1 MKFAEPELELEAL
14 VSDESDDIGLFNM
27 NELQEELR
35 FFEKSEMNSFM
46 RLNILVNK
54 ITTENFRKYL
64 Q

>member
-14 VSDESDDIGLFNM
+14 ESDESDDIGLFNM

>member
-1 MKFAEPELELEAL
+1 VKFEEPELEVEAL
-14 VSDESDDIGLFNM
+14 ESDESDDIGLFNM

-35 FFEKSEMNSFM
+35 YFEKSEMNSFM

-54 ITTENFRKYL
+54 ITTESFRQYL

>member
-1 MKFAEPELELEAL
+1 MKFAEPELEVEAL
-14 VSDESDDIGLFNM
+14 ESDESDDIGLFNM

-35 FFEKSEMNSFM
+35 YFEKSEMNSFM

-54 ITTENFRKYL
+54 ITTESFRQYL

>member
-1 MKFAEPELELEAL
+1 VKFAEPELEVEAL
-14 VSDESDDIGLFNM
+14 ESDESDDIGLFNM

-35 FFEKSEMNSFM
+35 YFEKSEMNSFM

-54 ITTENFRKYL
+54 ITTESFRQYL